1 MTAWTIERD
10 PGAYVTEI
18 AVTPE
23 PRELQ
28 VLHSPMPEPELD
40 ETRSMRQG
48 PRKLPGRAAP
58 VRSEP
63 ESKGTDQCQHPRPG
77 PRARGCPAARN

>member
-28 VLHSPMPEPELD
+28 VMHSPMTEPELD
-40 ETRSMRQG
+40 E
-48 PRKLPGRAAP
+48 
-58 VRSEP
+58 P
-63 ESKGTDQCQHPRPG
+63 E
-77 PRARGCPAARN
+77 A